1 MDYNHMIS
9 IVTDIY
15 EQDFKKA
22 YSQLGPSGK
31 SGLLRYFFSFYRK
44 WQTSAMIDNT
54 FLTPNNIFALINKEY
69 HKKTLTTTIPTIK
82 TFKRFKKF
90 AFREISYTLDDHPV
104 VEDLKR
110 LLACLSPSFEL
121 VGSDQQIFALW
132 GTRADGYVDEEAEQ
146 ELMERLS
153 LQDPFYISYLI
164 RVAAELGLVDKMPSL
179 YSNKMLVTS
188 KAAKMLDSKQSK
200 AKSKEAFAN
209 VAFASMNLAA
219 GVIDSFLPVPG
230 IVDMHYIRHVIE
242 KPTSSDEIFR
252 FIYDRLGFD
261 FEQIAGLDLN
271 KPIPDEYHDIVSG
284 TFALGAIMAM
294 HLVTVFGIYLRLINP
309 VHIVSNNMGR
319 DMTFVRDALAAN
331 HDIEI
336 PLFAPCTFFT
346 PTELGLKFFKLPRES
361 AMPLP
366 NTPTLAQL
374 IDLIENMD
382 DLRKAATHT
391 SAKEP
396 ADGETMTDDLKIFE
410 FKVKLASAP
419 SFWKRIVFV
428 SDMTLDEFAAF
439 VAYEFL
445 DSYTAD
451 YSFHNTQSVNRF
463 TEISPGGRKTAK
475 RAASK
480 PARRFARPEK
490 DSETTTIDEFMQ
502 TCTGDFLL
510 IIRDQG
516 LPPEI
521 EELLGDKHEK
531 GEPVRLAV
539 KCMGRKSILHKSFY
553 PRVVGEG
560 KAFLNLELRT

>member
-9 IVTDIY
+9 IVTNIY

-54 FLTPNNIFALINKEY
+54 FLTPNNIFSLINKEY

-90 AFREISYTLDDHPV
+90 VFREVSYTLNDHPV
-104 VEDLKR
+104 VDDLKK

-121 VGSDQQIFALW
+121 VDSEQQIFALW
-132 GTRADGYVDEEAEQ
+132 GTRADGYVGEEAEE
-146 ELMERLS
+146 ELMKRLS

-164 RVAAELGLVDKMPSL
+164 RVAAELGLVEKMPSL
-179 YSNKMLVTS
+179 YSSRMLVTPR
-188 KAAKMLDSKQSK
+188 AAKLLGGKLSK
-200 AKSKEAFAN
+200 AKSKEIFTN
-209 VAFASMNLAA
+209 VTFASMNLAA
-219 GVIDSFLPVPG
+219 EVIDAFLPVSG
-230 IVDMHYIRHVIE
+230 VVDIYYVRHIIE

-252 FIYDRLGFD
+252 YIYDRLGFD
-261 FEQIAGLDLN
+261 FEKIAGLDLS
-271 KPIPDEYHDIVSG
+271 KPIPDEYHDLVSG

-294 HLVTVFGIYLRLINP
+294 HLVTVFGTYLRLINP
-309 VHIVSNNMGR
+309 VHIVSHNMGR
-319 DMTFVRDALAAN
+319 DMTFVRDALASN

-366 NTPTLAQL
+366 NTPSLAQL

-382 DLRKAATHT
+382 DLRRAAANT
-391 SAKEP
+391 SAKAPE
-396 ADGETMTDDLKIFE
+396 DGEARAEELKIFE
-410 FKVKLASAP
+410 FKVKLAAAP

-463 TEISPGGRKTAK
+463 TEVSPGGRKTAK
-475 RAASK
+475 RAVSK
-480 PARRFARPEK
+480 PARRLARPEK

-502 TCTGDFLL
+502 TCTEDFLL

-521 EELLGDKHEK
+521 EKLLGDKHEK

-539 KCMGRKSILHKSFY
+539 KCLGGRSILHKSFY

-560 KAFLNLELRT
+560 KAFLSLELRS